1 MLRLFQKA
9 VINTNSENAIG
20 ERIKKIRVYLNMT
33 MTDFGSRLGVK
44 RNTVSQWESGTNSV
58 KEQILKSICRE
69 FNVNYFW
76 LSEGIGDDPFVG
88 LPETAL
94 DEIVEEY
101 KLDDLDKQLIV
112 EYLNLKPDA
121 RSAIKEY
128 IKNVFK
134 KM

>member
-1 MLRLFQKA
+1 METYERVKLLRKEHLKLSQEEFAQKLGTTRS
-9 VINTNSENAIG
+9 VIKNIELNA
-20 ERIKKIRVYLNMT
+20 L
-33 MTDFGSRLGVK
+33 K
-44 RNTVSQWESGTNSV
+44 RPEQ
-58 KEQILKSICRE
+58 KEPLYKLICRE

-76 LSEGIGDDPFVG
+76 LTEGIGNDPFVG
-88 LPETAL
+88 LPESAL

-101 KLDDLDKQLIV
+101 KLDDLDKQLII

-121 RSAIKEY
+121 RSVIKEY

>member
-1 MLRLFQKA
+1 ME
-9 VINTNSENAIG
+9 IY
-20 ERIKKIRVYLNMT
+20 ERIKILRTDYLKLSRNK
-33 MTDFGSRLGVK
+33 FGDRLGV
-44 RNTVSQWESGTNSV
+44 SQDVINNIESNRLARPDQ
-58 KEQILKSICRE
+58 KEPLYKLICKE

-76 LSEGIGDDPFVG
+76 LTEGIGDDPFVG